1 MAHTAEIDIPLF
13 PMFLRARFRTMWM
26 VRIKIEGSIHMTS
39 IGERVKGSAALNAL
53 YDATLERLAVPFES
67 QFIPTRF
74 GQTHLITTDLDK
86 SEAIFILHG
95 AASNAAACWPLI
107 NGLAKTYRV
116 YTIDIPKHL
125 GKTEPFHISLRG
137 DDYALWLIDILDS
150 FALDQA
156 HFIGFSFGAWL
167 TLKLAA
173 IADERLIKMVLI
185 SPVGVVNFR
194 FEYLLRA
201 PFILLRALLY
211 PSDRSING
219 LARLVAGPTA
229 PQSIIDDIADAGR
242 VSVQNFHMPAA
253 PVRPSRQDLQKCQ
266 SPTLVLLGQHDSFC
280 EPTAVLSRLS
290 ANLPDGQIEI
300 IPDAGHA
307 LIYEHPEMVNSR
319 ILDFLGSGV

>member
-1 MAHTAEIDIPLF
+1 
-13 PMFLRARFRTMWM
+13 
-26 VRIKIEGSIHMTS
+26 MTS
-39 IGERVKGSAALNAL
+39 RDEHAKGSAMLNAL
-53 YDATLERLAVPFES
+53 YDATLEKLVVPFES
-67 QFIPTRF
+67 QFVPTRF
-74 GQTHLITTDLDK
+74 GKTHLISAGLDT
-86 SEAIFILHG
+86 EAVFILHG

-107 NGLAKTYRV
+107 NGLAKKYRV
-116 YTIDIPKHL
+116 YSIDIPRHL
-125 GKTEPFHISLRG
+125 GKTEPFHLSPRK
-137 DDYALWLIDILDS
+137 DDFALWLMDILDS

-173 IADERLIKMVLI
+173 FADERLAKMVLI
-185 SPVGVVNFR
+185 SPVGVVHFR

-201 PFILLRALLY
+201 PFLLLRALLF

-219 LARLVAGPTA
+219 LARMVAGPTA
-229 PQSIIDDIADAGR
+229 PQSIIDDIAGAGR
-242 VSVQNFHMPAA
+242 VSVQNFHMPAV

-266 SPTLVLLGQHDSFC
+266 SPTLVLLGQRDSFC
-280 EPTAVLSRLS
+280 DPTAVLSRLS

-307 LIYEHPEMVNSR
+307 LIYEHPEKVNAR